1 MPPKGFGVTSPASNV
16 LATVPSKTIQANTMA
31 NTTRTVEREA
41 LDELSSAPQ
50 RLADA
55 PQSPEPAEERPARTS
70 SIEELSRPF
79 ARLRSASGGPMKVA
93 ILSDFVRVPY
103 ANGAIFQTRALYR
116 LLRQCGHQVTIIGPR
131 DPDATPAELAPGTIE
146 FPSVPLRTYP
156 GVHIPLPLSAS
167 IFDPA
172 RWDFDLVFAQTTSLL
187 VEFGIW
193 LRKVKRIPLLTVHTT
208 HLAAAYDVLLPQWLS
223 KGALHRIVDRGLTR
237 PLERLSSGEYNDSD
251 GLIVLSEG
259 LRDYWRARG
268 VTVPIHVIPRTVSP
282 DVFDQAS
289 GQDPYPA
296 LLASAGLDPTSPRL
310 LCAGRHT
317 REKCQDRL
325 IRIFAEQV
333 LPELPRA
340 VLFMVGIG
348 PDTDYYR
355 KVAADLGVAERVVF
369 TGEVSFG
376 QMPNFYR
383 HADVFAHTSLSET
396 FGNVLSEALWSGMAA
411 VAMADGMGASSQIR
425 NGVNGQLIDPHQ
437 PSDRAAD
444 RAFGEAVIALVGNPL
459 GRRRLGR
466 NAARMA
472 RERSAPDVIER
483 RLYDAFESA
492 IEASE
497 LGGARRQVGHGH
509 GRRVPVRAPSPE
521 CPRRPHRAAS
531 VDRRVTA
538 RGLQG
543 PHPSGQFDFRSNSGC
558 REFAPASRGRDD
570 PGGEGFLAVRACRRS
585 RRRRRVRRERPRAAP
600 QCPFGP
606 RMERPRAQNDRE
618 RCGSRRLCRGPAGTA
633 LLLGRHGSALLRLLG
648 ARGRGLAPRRYF
660 HSPDDG
666 GHRDGARRSPPR

>member
-1 MPPKGFGVTSPASNV
+1 MPSKGFGVTSSTSNL
-16 LATVPSKTIQANTMA
+16 LATVPSKTIQPTTMA
-31 NTTRTVEREA
+31 NTTTLSIERES
-41 LDELSSAPQ
+41 LDETSGSSVPSRRADSPQAPE
-50 RLADA
+50 A
-55 PQSPEPAEERPARTS
+55 AEERPARTS
-70 SIEELSRPF
+70 SVEQLGRPF

-131 DPDATPAELAPGTIE
+131 DPDATPAELAPGTVE

-156 GVHIPLPLSAS
+156 GVHIPLPLSSA
-167 IFDPA
+167 IFDPD

-193 LRKVKRIPLLTVHTT
+193 LRKVKRIPLLCVHTT

-223 KGALHRIVDRGLTR
+223 KGSLHRIVDRGLTR

-259 LRDYWRARG
+259 LRDYWQARG

-282 DVFDQAS
+282 DVFDHPS

-317 REKCQDRL
+317 REKCQDRM

-333 LPELPRA
+333 LPGLPRA

-355 KVAADLGVAERVVF
+355 RLAANLGVAERVVF

-383 HADVFAHTSLSET
+383 HADVFVHTSLSET
-396 FGNVLSEALWSGMAA
+396 FGNVLSEALWSGTAA

-425 NGVNGQLIDPHQ
+425 GGVNGQLIDPHR
-437 PSDRAAD
+437 PSDTAAE
-444 RAFGEAVIALVGNPL
+444 RAFGEAVVALVGNPL

-483 RLYDAFESA
+483 RLFDAFESA
-492 IEASE
+492 IAH
-497 LGGARRQVGHGH
+497 ARTTLPAEGLSRFSQLRSTVGH
-509 GRRVPVRAPSPE
+509 A
-521 CPRRPHRAAS
+521 AKWAS
-531 VDRRVTA
+531 VMGGVYLFGHLRPMDRGVRRA
-538 RGLQG
+538 R
-543 PHPSGQFDFRSNSGC
+543 HPSIA
-558 REFAPASRGRDD
+558 E
-570 PGGEGFLAVRACRRS
+570 
-585 RRRRRVRRERPRAAP
+585 
-600 QCPFGP
+600 
-606 RMERPRAQNDRE
+606 
-618 RCGSRRLCRGPAGTA
+618 
-633 LLLGRHGSALLRLLG
+633 
-648 ARGRGLAPRRYF
+648 
-660 HSPDDG
+660 
-666 GHRDGARRSPPR
+666 